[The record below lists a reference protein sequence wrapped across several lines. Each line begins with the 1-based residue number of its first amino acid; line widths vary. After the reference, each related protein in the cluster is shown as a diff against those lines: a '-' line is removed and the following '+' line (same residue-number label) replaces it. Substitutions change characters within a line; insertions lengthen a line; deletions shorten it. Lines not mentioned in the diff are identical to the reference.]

1 MTRSETMYRASRSA
15 LQIDSPP
22 LVADKHGVVRV
33 GGSRVTLDTV
43 ISAYKMG
50 FNAEDIVEDYDTLR
64 LEDARFAIDYY
75 NTHTLIVE
83 KYLREGEEAAAHT
96 RAKLDASGHQRG
108 LRERLLKR
116 RSNHRQ

>member
-1 MTRSETMYRASRSA
+1 MTRSETVYRATRSA

-50 FNAEDIVEDYDTLR
+50 FNVEDIVEDYDTLK

-75 NTHTLIVE
+75 NTHTPMVE
-83 KYLREGEEAAAHT
+83 KYLRECEEAAAHA
-96 RAKLDASGHQRG
+96 RAKIDTSGHQRG

-116 RSNHRQ
+116 RSDHQQ

>member
-1 MTRSETMYRASRSA
+1 MYRASRSA

-33 GGSRVTLDTV
+33 GGSRVTLGTV

-50 FNAEDIVEDYDTLR
+50 FNAEDIVEDYDTLK

-75 NTHTLIVE
+75 NTHTPIVE
-83 KYLREGEEAAAHT
+83 KYLREGEEAAAHV
-96 RAKLDASGHQRG
+96 RAKIDASGHQRS
-108 LRERLLKR
+108 LRERLLT
-116 RSNHRQ
+116 RQACQQG